1 MEENTG
7 KRQKNKKIISIV
19 NMRNYSIIIIK
30 VILIIDIFNQI
41 MAYNINNFFYS
52 RFSYITLKINGLGN
66 NYILGIQ
73 FNKTLYPNEVYINGN
88 KTEEINNGYYFNQ
101 IDNYVE
107 LRWNNLINDCSNM
120 FRECSKI
127 TELNLSNFDISL
139 VTNMNNMFYGC
150 TSLINLDLTNFNTS
164 HVIDMKY
171 MFRNC
176 LSLCSLNVSSF
187 DTSNVITMRG
197 IFYICSSLKS
207 IELSNFNTSKSKDL
221 AGMFYMCSKLENLNL
236 SHFDTSQVTDM
247 IDMFYN
253 CNSLKSLDLS
263 NFVTSNVTNMCQMFY
278 NCHSLISLNIS
289 NFDTSQVF
297 NMGKM
302 FYNCSSLISIELS
315 NFNTSK
321 TNNTVEM
328 FAFCTKLESLDLSY
342 FNTPSITNLFHMFYN
357 CSSLKN
363 LNLSNF
369 STFSVK
375 NMNSAFAYCK
385 SLTSLDLSNF
395 DTSKVTNMGFM
406 FTNCSSLTSLDLS
419 HFDTANVNYMKGMF
433 QNCFSLSSLNLSNF
447 DTSEVTDMR
456 SIFYG
461 CSSLISIDI
470 SSFNISKT
478 KDIAGMFYNCS
489 SLKSLDLSHFDT
501 SSVIYLTHMFRFCS
515 SLISLNLSS
524 FNTLNV
530 KYLIAMFENCLSLTY
545 LDLSNFNTSNVTNME
560 YMFSNCINL
569 EYINLKNFNGNK
581 IINMN
586 NMFFNV
592 SENIVVCLN
601 ISEKIASTI
610 KSQCPNYLYIESENN
625 FYCSKE
631 SACPKEY
638 QKLIIYKKECIDY
651 YLQNIIIEKEKN
663 MKNEIVKQNKEE
675 EKIYYV
681 EVLEIMEDFFKSEN
695 YNTSKIERGHEEIIE
710 TKKMTITFTSIENEK
725 NKINSDNINSTTIDF
740 GECENLLRKDYNI
753 TSNETLY
760 LKKINLIQKGMK
772 TSKVGYDVYC
782 KLFGENLIKL
792 NLSSC
797 EKSKISIFIP
807 IEITESIDKFNSSS
821 GFYNDI
827 CYTTTSEDGTDI
839 ILKDRKKDFFDKN
852 LSVCQEEC
860 QFSKYDKINNKA
872 ECICNIKE
880 STTFID
886 DLTFNKENLLKNFKD
901 IKNILNFN
909 FLVCYKNLFNKNGII
924 NNIGCYIM
932 LFIILINIISI
943 FIVYKNQFPLIKKKI
958 KEIIYNTNEYK
969 IINKKVK
976 KYKPKNKQKSNVNE
990 ISIIKK
996 NKKRRKNN
1004 IYNKDKK
1011 SSASEKG
1018 AKSVII
1024 KHDNNNNNFNNI
1036 KNESMYID
1044 EEINELSYDLAIQYD
1059 KRTFCQYYISLL
1071 KTKHNLICALI
1082 NNNDYNSTII
1092 KIDLFLIGFSIEYV
1106 INALFYNDETMHKIY
1121 ESKGVFD
1128 LESQLP
1134 IIIYSTLISY
1144 ILNTPLNFLALS
1156 NDAVISFKQN
1166 KDKNNIM
1173 TRAKNLE
1180 NKLTIKFIL
1189 YFIITLLLLLFF
1201 CYYISMFCVIYKNT
1215 QFHLLKDTLMS
1226 FGLSIIFPFGTFIIF
1241 GSLRVYSLSGG
1252 KKTRKCI
1259 YNLSNFL
1266 QSF

>member
-7 KRQKNKKIISIV
+7 KSKKNKKIVSIV

-88 KTEEINNGYYFNQ
+88 KTDEINNSYYFNQ
-101 IDNYVE
+101 IENYVE

-127 TELNLSNFDISL
+127 TELNLSNFNISL
-139 VTNMNNMFYGC
+139 VTKMNNMFYGC
-150 TSLINLDLTNFNTS
+150 TSLKNLDLKNFNTLN
-164 HVIDMKY
+164 VKEMKF
-171 MFRNC
+171 MFQQC
-176 LSLCSLNVSSF
+176 SSLYSLNVSSF
-187 DTSNVITMRG
+187 DTSNVISMRG
-197 IFYICSSLKS
+197 LFYICSSLKS
-207 IELSNFNTSKSKDL
+207 IELSNFDTTKTTDM
-221 AGMFYMCSKLENLNL
+221 AGMFYRCSSLENLNL
-236 SHFDTSQVTDM
+236 SHFDTLLVTDM
-247 IDMFYN
+247 LNMFSH
-253 CNSLKSLDLS
+253 CFSLKSLDLS
-263 NFVTSNVTNMCQMFY
+263 NFVTSNVALMVHMFY
-278 NCHSLISLNIS
+278 KCSSLTSLEIS
-289 NFDTSQVF
+289 NFDTSKVS
-297 NMGKM
+297 NMRSM
-302 FYNCSSLISIELS
+302 FYNCSSLVSIELS

-321 TNNTVEM
+321 TIDMAEI
-328 FAFCTKLESLDLSY
+328 FAFCSKLEALDLSH
-342 FNTPSITNLFHMFYN
+342 FDTSSITNLFHMFYN
-357 CSSLKN
+357 CSSLKF

-369 STFSVK
+369 STSLVTNMSFS
-375 NMNSAFAYCK
+375 FAYCT
-385 SLTSLDLSNF
+385 SLISLDLANF
-395 DTSKVTNMGFM
+395 DTSKVTYMGFM
-406 FTNCSSLTSLDLS
+406 FANCSSLISLDLF
-419 HFDTANVNYMKGMF
+419 HFNTSNVNYMKGMF
-433 QNCFSLSSLNLSNF
+433 QNCFLLSSLNISNF
-447 DTSEVTDMR
+447 DTSIVTDMR
-456 SIFYG
+456 CIFYG
-461 CSSLISIDI
+461 CSSLSSIDM
-470 SSFNISKT
+470 SSFKTSKT
-478 KDIAGMFYNCS
+478 LDIAGMFYNCS
-489 SLKSLDLSHFDT
+489 LLKSLDLSHFDT
-501 SSVIYLTHMFRFCS
+501 SLVTDLKQMFRYCS
-515 SLISLNLSS
+515 NLVSLNLSS
-524 FNTLNV
+524 FITLNV
-530 KYLIAMFENCLSLTY
+530 KNMMGMFENCLSLTY
-545 LDLSNFNTSNVTNME
+545 LDLSNFNISNVTDME
-560 YMFSNCINL
+560 FMFSNCVNL

-581 IINMN
+581 LTQMN

-592 SENIVVCLN
+592 SESIVICLN
-601 ISEKIASTI
+601 ISDKIASII
-610 KSQCPNYLYIESENN
+610 KRQCPNYFYIESENN

-681 EVLEIMEDFFKSEN
+681 EVLEIMEEFFKSEN

-710 TKKMTITFTSIENEK
+710 TKKMTIAFTSIQNEK

-760 LKKINLIQKGMK
+760 LKKINLIQEGMK

-827 CYTTTSEDGTDI
+827 CYTTTSDDGTDI
-839 ILKDRKKDFFDKN
+839 ILKDRKKNFFDKN

-909 FLVCYKNLFNKNGII
+909 YLVCYKNLFNENGII

-1011 SSASEKG
+1011 SSSSEKG
-1018 AKSVII
+1018 TKSVII

-1121 ESKGVFD
+1121 ENKGVFD

-1166 KDKNNIM
+1166 KDKNNIL

-1180 NKLTIKFIL
+1180 NALTIKFIL
-1189 YFIITLLLLLFF
+1189 Y
-1201 CYYISMFCVIYKNT
+1201 Y
-1215 QFHLLKDTLMS
+1215 
-1226 FGLSIIFPFGTFIIF
+1226 
-1241 GSLRVYSLSGG
+1241 
-1252 KKTRKCI
+1252 
-1259 YNLSNFL
+1259 
-1266 QSF
+1266 